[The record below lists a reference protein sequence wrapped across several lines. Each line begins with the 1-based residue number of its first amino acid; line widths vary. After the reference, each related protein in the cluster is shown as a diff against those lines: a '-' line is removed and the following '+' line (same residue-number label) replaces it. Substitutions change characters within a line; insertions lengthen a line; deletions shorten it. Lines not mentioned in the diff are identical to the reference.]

1 MTMTLEWLREFCAA
15 ARFSNITKAAEYS
28 YISQSS
34 LSRHIAE
41 LEKELNVKLVDR
53 DNRSFE
59 LTPAGKYFYTE
70 IQTILSMLE
79 STRIRTQQI
88 GSGKTGQLR
97 IASFCPYIPYMY
109 NKILSFRQKHP
120 EIQLTMNYVAN
131 VIPTALLP
139 GSADLGIVF
148 SFEIPDTDDLDFK
161 VIGQD
166 DLCLIVPTDSPL
178 AASHSTVLSAIRDQN
193 IILLSNLRYPFM
205 SEIHSQLTAELT
217 GNMITEVENLETMVL
232 HVRFGDG
239 IAILPRILAQER
251 AGGCVILSIMDIEKN
266 PTLCMCWKKDNQNP
280 ILAHFLNN
288 YELY

>member
-1 MTMTLEWLREFCAA
+1 MTLEWLREFCAA

-232 HVRFGDG
+232 HVRFGDD